1 MARGEESESVVAGEE
16 VREGELKE
24 QWYRRG

>member
-1 MARGEESESVVAGEE
+1 MEKRKTTSQDDEKGWGEE

-24 QWYRRG
+24 RGR